1 MTQLLVFRERLK
13 TFYQKYALYIQPVIK
28 FIVSFIIF
36 TLFNNELGY
45 DERLTKLPVVLA
57 LSLICAFTP
66 STIVLLLAAVF
77 AIGHIYKL
85 SQFLAI
91 ICVIIIL
98 IIYILFARFTP
109 KQGYVILGIPLL
121 YMLNIPYTIPILLGL
136 IATPLSIIPVS
147 CGVIIYY
154 FIDIITQV
162 ARTMTVTTSVDD
174 ILVLY
179 STVINNLVSN
189 RFMLLSIAVFA
200 VVLVVTYFVRNL
212 QIDHSFESS
221 IIAGGVVNVLFFLIG
236 DLVIDSSDLIFKM
249 IIGTIISCV
258 IVYIIQ
264 FFRLTLEYSRVE
276 RVQFEDDQYYY
287 YVKAVP
293 KMIVTTPEVS
303 VKHFNT
309 TESKEDEDIP
319 EIDEFEE
326 EFDLRDTISDLFKEE
341 DTKKVD
347 EQKEDE
353 NEEE

>member
-13 TFYQKYALYIQPVIK
+13 TFYQKYDVYIQPIIK
-28 FIVSFIIF
+28 FIISFIIF
-36 TLFNNELGY
+36 TLINNELGY

-66 STIVLLLAAVF
+66 STIVVLLAAVF

-109 KQGYVILGIPLL
+109 KQGYVVLGIPLL
-121 YMLNIPYTIPILLGL
+121 YLLNIPYTMPILLGL
-136 IATPLSIIPVS
+136 IATPVSIVPVS

-154 FIDIITQV
+154 FISIIKEV
-162 ARTMTVTTSVDD
+162 ALTTTATTSIDD

-179 STVINNLVSN
+179 STVINNLLTN
-189 RFMLLSIAVFA
+189 RFILLSIVVFT
-200 VVLVVTYFVRNL
+200 VVLLVTYLVRNL

-221 IIAGGVVNVLFFLIG
+221 IIAGGIVNILLFLIG
-236 DLVIDSSDLIFKM
+236 DFIIDSSDLILKM
-249 IIGTIISCV
+249 IVGTIISCA

-293 KMIVTTPEVS
+293 KMKVTTPEVS
-303 VKHFNT
+303 VKHFST
-309 TESKEDEDIP
+309 SEQSDEDDMP
-319 EIDEFEE
+319 EIEDFEE
-326 EFDLRDTISDLFKEE
+326 EFDLRDTITDLFREEQDKKE
-341 DTKKVD
+341 VD
-347 EQKEDE
+347 EE
-353 NEEE
+353 NEE